1 MAEGATR
8 IYNDYFSAN
17 PVYGEREFRRRYRM
31 SRRLFNRIASDLSSH
46 DTYFTRRRDAKW
58 QLGTSTQQKMTAALR
73 VMAYAIS
80 PDAFDENVR
89 MGESTIRQAV
99 KKFARGVVELYG
111 EEYLRKP
118 TQADLQRLCRENA
131 ARGFPGMWGS
141 LDRSHVN
148 WNMCPY
154 AWKGQYQDKGGN
166 VSIILEAI
174 ASHDTWIWHFFFGM
188 PGS

>member
-1 MAEGATR
+1 MAVRGVH
-8 IYNDYFSAN
+8 SA
-17 PVYGEREFRRRYRM
+17 
-31 SRRLFNRIASDLSSH
+31 
-46 DTYFTRRRDAKW
+46 
-58 QLGTSTQQKMTAALR
+58 KMTAALR
-73 VMAYAIS
+73 VMAYTIS

-141 LDRSHVN
+141 LDCSHVN
-148 WNMCPY
+148 WNMCP
-154 AWKGQYQDKGGN
+154 
-166 VSIILEAI
+166 
-174 ASHDTWIWHFFFGM
+174 
-188 PGS
+188 